1 MFGVCGLCC
10 RSNVEVLS
18 CYVYHRLSVN
28 IHKLKTLQENL
39 ELIIIIIIISGECV
53 REQVHSHL

>member
-18 CYVYHRLSVN
+18 CYVYHRLPVN

-39 ELIIIIIIISGECV
+39 ELIIIISGECV